1 MAKTTKST
9 KKAAKTTKPKKTTKK
24 PAKKVASKPFEQ
36 PKATPSKKSI
46 IEHTEP
52 QKSDE
57 YEHEPVWAE
66 FEEVP
71 FYGMCDIL
79 HTLSHAFMRS
89 PDDEPTERFFAAW
102 HSCLAI
108 AGWVEEEFWIAYD
121 YDDACPVCGEDMGDE
136 EVEVSKPKT
145 VPDKLAN

>member
-1 MAKTTKST
+1 MAKKKAVKKTVAKKAPKT
-9 KKAAKTTKPKKTTKK
+9 KKSV
-24 PAKKVASKPFEQ
+24 KKVAVSKPFEQ
-36 PKATPSKKSI
+36 PKVVPVKKSI

-57 YEHEPVWAE
+57 YEHEPVYVE
-66 FEEVP
+66 VEKVP

-79 HTLSHAFMRS
+79 HCLSHAFMKS
-89 PDDEPTERFFAAW
+89 PEDEPTERFFAAW

-121 YDDACPVCGEDMGDE
+121 YDDACPVCGDDMGGEDE
-136 EVEVSKPKT
+136 IELPKAKVEPN
-145 VPDKLAN
+145 KLAN